1 MLIPGLVSITF
12 RPLDPQQVISL
23 VKQAGLQ
30 AIEWGGDVHVPHGDT
45 ARAREVGQWTRDA
58 GLMVSAYGSYYKLGE
73 TALPFEQV
81 LASAVALGAPT
92 IRVWAGTKGSAG
104 YSPGQRAAVV
114 ADAVRVADVAARS
127 GITISLEYH
136 ANTLTDSRAS
146 VQALLTELA
155 HPNIEFLW
163 QPSNGEPFDAC
174 ATRLLDILPRVR
186 NFHVF
191 HWWPT
196 AAERRPLIEGADRWQ
211 AYIAIARETG
221 RDIDCLLEFTAGD
234 APEQFLADAVV
245 LRRLLDQQPVLPTS

>member
-12 RPLDPQQVISL
+12 RPLDPQEVIRL

-30 AIEWGGDVHVPHGDT
+30 CIEWGGDVHVPHGNT
-45 ARAREVGQWTRDA
+45 ARAREVGQWTREA
-58 GLMVSAYGSYYKLGE
+58 GLMVSAYGSYYRVGE
-73 TALPFEQV
+73 TTLPFEQV

-92 IRVWAGTKGSAG
+92 IRVWVGTKGSADCSSAEREG
-104 YSPGQRAAVV
+104 II
-114 ADAVRVADVAARS
+114 ADALRVAGLAARS

-136 ANTLTDSRAS
+136 ANTLTDTRSS
-146 VQALLTELA
+146 VQTLLTELA

-174 ATRLLDILPRVR
+174 AERLLEILPRVR

-211 AYIAIARETG
+211 SYIEIARETG
-221 RDIDCLLEFTAGD
+221 RDIDCLLEFVAGD
-234 APEQFLADAVV
+234 LPEQFLADAAV
-245 LRRLLDQQPVLPTS
+245 LRRLLDQQAMI